1 MPRNTRRQIVG
12 KQEDI
17 DREQKEADL
26 QALAWELHLA
36 WALGEIK
43 SELGEVELTDQD
55 ESRHQAKTL
64 LLTVPTG
71 TR

>member
-1 MPRNTRRQIVG
+1 MPRKTRRQLVG

-17 DREQKEADL
+17 DREQQEADL
-26 QALAWELHLA
+26 QAMAWELHLA
-36 WALGEIK
+36 WVLGEIK
-43 SELGEVELTDQD
+43 SEPGEVELADQN

>member
-1 MPRNTRRQIVG
+1 MPRKTRRQLVG

-17 DREQKEADL
+17 DREQQEADL
-26 QALAWELHLA
+26 QALVWELHLA
-36 WALGEIK
+36 WVLGEIK
-43 SELGEVELTDQD
+43 SETGEVELTGQD

-64 LLTVPTG
+64 LLTVPTR